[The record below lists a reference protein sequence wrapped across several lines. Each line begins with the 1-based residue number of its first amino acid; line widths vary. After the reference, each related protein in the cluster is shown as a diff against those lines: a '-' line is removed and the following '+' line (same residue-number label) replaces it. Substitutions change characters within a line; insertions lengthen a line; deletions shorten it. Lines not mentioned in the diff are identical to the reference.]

1 MNQIYLLVFN
11 IMVFKS
17 SSLKTFP
24 CQSVDKF
31 PSLTRLPLSVLMLS
45 ASAALLV
52 HLIVL
57 QRFTSFIGCLLA
69 LIGTACIFC
78 PKEATRFLKAIHHW
92 ETKHNL
98 NIAPLILSLIG
109 TVYLL
114 DYASTPAA
122 AQFFTQTEGWMRNS
136 FPLNGG
142 GGGGSGSADIYAL
155 VFNTLRAIF
164 VLYLA
169 ISLVRVIAAAR
180 NDEDWQTLART
191 PLIILITVTL
201 GDILA
206 SLITGGA
213 GGKT

>member
-1 MNQIYLLVFN
+1 MNQIYLLVSN

-17 SSLKTFP
+17 SYLKTFP
-24 CQSVDKF
+24 RQSVDKF
-31 PSLTRLPLSVLMLS
+31 PSLKRLPLSVLMLS

-69 LIGTACIFC
+69 FIGSAYIFC
-78 PKEATRFLKAIHHW
+78 PKEATNFFKAIHRW

-98 NIAPLILSLIG
+98 NIALLILSLIG
-109 TVYLL
+109 AVYLL
-114 DYASTPAA
+114 DYAATPAA

-136 FPLNGG
+136 FPINGAGG
-142 GGGGSGSADIYAL
+142 GGGTDIYAL

-206 SLITGGA
+206 SLITGGGA
-213 GGKT
+213 GTA